1 MKRALILDSNDRIP
15 TMVVTMTSP
24 PVCVPAF
31 RALIDSVDKYEYRKV
46 ESRHLKES
54 ELWMFAA
61 LHSDVQSPKDE
72 EKRNTFNYLWEKGKE
87 VINC

>member
-15 TMVVTMTSP
+15 TMVVTMTSSP
-24 PVCVPAF
+24 LCVPAF
-31 RALIDSVDKYEYRKV
+31 RALADPVDRYEYRKV
-46 ESRHLKES
+46 ESRFLKES

-61 LHSDVQSPKDE
+61 LHSDAQAPKGE

-87 VINC
+87 VRSC